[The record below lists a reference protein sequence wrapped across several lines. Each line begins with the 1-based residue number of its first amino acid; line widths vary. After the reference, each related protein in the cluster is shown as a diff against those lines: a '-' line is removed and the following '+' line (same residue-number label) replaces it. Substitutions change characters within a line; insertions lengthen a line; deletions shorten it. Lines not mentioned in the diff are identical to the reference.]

1 MDPIVDQWEIHR
13 PEPMPP
19 VSERTPS
26 PAPAPEVERTPVP
39 TTRTPRTPPASI
51 QLDRLF
57 LHRRG
62 QLTWDQMTG
71 FRGGAQ
77 RTGLRLMAWSFVAAL
92 IDALILASASS
103 FFLIAFAMIVK
114 NPVAIVLKSALALGA
129 WRLFLVVL
137 VGLSWL
143 YLVGMRVAF
152 GHTIGEWACDLRL
165 GQPSE
170 RRRKTYPLRVLWRA
184 TLMIM
189 TGGLPLSALSLLF
202 GRDLAGSLSG
212 IKLISLR

>member
-13 PEPMPP
+13 PEPVSP
-19 VSERTPS
+19 VPERAPTPV
-26 PAPAPEVERTPVP
+26 VERTPVP
-39 TTRTPRTPPASI
+39 TTRTPNRPPPSGAR
-51 QLDRLF
+51 LDRLF

-77 RTGLRLMAWSFVAAL
+77 RTGHRLMAWSIVAAV

-103 FFLIAFAMIVK
+103 LFLIAFAMIVK

-137 VGLSWL
+137 VGFSWL

-170 RRRKTYPLRVLWRA
+170 RRRKTYPLRVLLRS
-184 TLMIM
+184 TLTVA
-189 TGGLPLSALSLLF
+189 TGGVPLSALSLLL
-202 GRDLAGSLSG
+202 GRDLAGFLSG